1 MRRIERGELRA
12 DRVRACPR
20 LGAESSTLDAP
31 DRRGTLAAHRTFP
44 LARRPVRRRAHGT
57 VDIPFPPR
65 VPHRAA
71 LGMPVWSRVRSHSAA
86 LHRIA
91 LHAAARTGRRSSQ
104 STQTGRRPALLF
116 RTSRIRVRTLCTT
129 RCFRSLPVH
138 TSVRLPAPPRHR
150 SSYFLA
156 RTRTVFARLF
166 SPFAFRP
173 LTVPFLASLSR

>member
-12 DRVRACPR
+12 DRVRACLR

-86 LHRIA
+86 SHRIA
-91 LHAAARTGRRSSQ
+91 CGGSNGQ
-104 STQTGRRPALLF
+104 TQFPIDADRPAPGVVVQNQSYSRSYAVHHPLLPLAS
-116 RTSRIRVRTLCTT
+116 RAHIRSITSPATPPVVVLILVLVQSSHG
-129 RCFRSLPVH
+129 CFRLLLS
-138 TSVRLPAPPRHR
+138 AP
-150 SSYFLA
+150 
-156 RTRTVFARLF
+156 
-166 SPFAFRP
+166 
-173 LTVPFLASLSR
+173 

>member
-12 DRVRACPR
+12 DRVRACLR

-91 LHAAARTGRRSSQ
+91 CGCSNGRTQ
-104 STQTGRRPALLF
+104 FPIDADRPAPGVVVQYQSY
-116 RTSRIRVRTLCTT
+116 SRSYAVHH

-138 TSVRLPAPPRHR
+138 TSIRSPAPPRHR

-156 RTRTVFARLF
+156 RTRTVFTRLF

-173 LTVPFLASLSR
+173 LTIPFLASLSR